1 VTGANE
7 SKWSKRAG
15 SKSPGRSNVGYDRD
29 STFVDLELS
38 KSETVEYRSWRGNIE
53 DVDLAWREAEDNGY
67 KFTSRYDD
75 RSSSYACF
83 MFPDSGDD
91 NYGFILAGRG
101 GTPYRA
107 LAEVLFKHVAI
118 LRGDWRSRA
127 GGQRGADDPDW

>member
-1 VTGANE
+1 MTGANE
-7 SKWSKRAG
+7 SKWAKKQGARPRAG
-15 SKSPGRSNVGYDRD
+15 GSGGYDRD
-29 STFVDLELS
+29 STFVDMELS
-38 KSETVEYRSWRGNIE
+38 NSEQAEYRSWRSVVE

-75 RSSSYACF
+75 RSSAYACF

-91 NYGFILAGRG
+91 NYGYILAGRG

-127 GGQRGADDPDW
+127 GGNGRTDDPDW